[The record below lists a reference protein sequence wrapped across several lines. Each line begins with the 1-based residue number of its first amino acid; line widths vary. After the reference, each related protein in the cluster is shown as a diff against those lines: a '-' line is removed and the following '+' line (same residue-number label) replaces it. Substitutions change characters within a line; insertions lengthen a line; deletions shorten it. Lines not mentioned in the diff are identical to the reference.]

1 MRVLYLELGV
11 GWNTPGIIKLP
22 FWQATSGNERA
33 TYVCINQGEAVAP
46 AQIER
51 QAVLIDGD
59 IGAVLSQVKSLLV

>member
-22 FWQATSGNERA
+22 FWQATSVNERA

-59 IGAVLSQVKSLLV
+59 IAGVLAELKAACA